1 MKKIPRK
8 EKPVIIKQEKIKKT
22 LRKEEPVI
30 IKQENPIYFKLG
42 HYESIES
49 KKDLLILES
58 SFLNILKMMRGY
70 NLLRTEELKIKSEIL
85 NAVRKLNLSMKRTK
99 AIFPFLE
106 IPERLKRKEVINVV
120 EPVEEI
126 KQKKEVFDDD
136 LESQLKDIQARLN
149 SIGR

>member
-1 MKKIPRK
+1 MKKITRK
-8 EKPVIIKQEKIKKT
+8 EKPVIIKPEKIKKT

-106 IPERLKRKEVINVV
+106 IPERLKRKEIIRI
-120 EPVEEI
+120 EPQKEIKPVEDVLEDDIEI
-126 KQKKEVFDDD
+126 
-136 LESQLKDIQARLN
+136 QLRDIQSRLR
-149 SIGR
+149 SLGG